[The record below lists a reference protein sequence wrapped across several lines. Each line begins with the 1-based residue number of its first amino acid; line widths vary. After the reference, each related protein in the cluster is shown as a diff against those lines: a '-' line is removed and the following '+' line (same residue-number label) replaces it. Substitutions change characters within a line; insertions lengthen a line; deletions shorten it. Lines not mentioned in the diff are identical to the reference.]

1 MKTEKQTERDKE
13 NGIINL
19 KDEFNKKTGKI
30 LRTGLIRKEIDPVEL
45 EKLIEP
51 VRQKITELGENL
63 ETMKKTLASAP
74 VSCEAAVLEF
84 LDIQKKAGRW
94 VQAESL
100 RAQIKQRQADYNTL
114 IDDIAEQDALLK
126 EYKEYKK

>member
-1 MKTEKQTERDKE
+1 MKTEKQTERDKT

-19 KDEFNKKTGKI
+19 EHKFDKKTGKI
-30 LRTGLIRKEIDPVEL
+30 LRTGLIRNEIDPSKL
-45 EKLIEP
+45 EGALVP
-51 VRQKITELGENL
+51 ARQKVKEFGENL
-63 ETMKKTLASAP
+63 EVMKKTLASAP

-84 LDIQKKAGRW
+84 LDIQKRAAKW
-94 VQAESL
+94 TQAESL
-100 RAQIKQRQADYNTL
+100 RAQIKQRQSDYDTL